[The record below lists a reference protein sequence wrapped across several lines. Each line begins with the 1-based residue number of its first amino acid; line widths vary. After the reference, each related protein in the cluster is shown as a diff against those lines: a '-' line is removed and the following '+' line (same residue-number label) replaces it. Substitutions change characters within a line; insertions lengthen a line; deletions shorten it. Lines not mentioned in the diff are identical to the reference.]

1 MPFLK
6 DNELLIL
13 EIKCLRGIVCFVPFF
28 FVLNVNFSL
37 YLHILF
43 KRDIILKIERMNKG
57 NWGKIRAF
65 FDLQT
70 EDGFT
75 IKGFKLVEGINGLF
89 VGFPSQKGSDDEYH
103 DTVWAD
109 RDVKELVNQLA
120 IKTYGQ
126 DVMSSSPN
134 MENDGF
140 PPPPDSDEPEVS
152 VAVPFSDDDI
162 PF

>member
-1 MPFLK
+1 
-6 DNELLIL
+6 
-13 EIKCLRGIVCFVPFF
+13 
-28 FVLNVNFSL
+28 
-37 YLHILF
+37 
-43 KRDIILKIERMNKG
+43 MNKG

-70 EDGFT
+70 EEGFT

-89 VGFPSQKGSDDEYH
+89 VGFPSQKGSDDEYY

-109 RDVKELVNQLA
+109 RDVKEQVNQLA
-120 IKTYGQ
+120 VKNYGQ
-126 DVMSSSPN
+126 EVMSQPPG
-134 MENDGF
+134 MEQNDF
-140 PPPPDSDEPEVS
+140 PPPPDSVESEVS

>member
-1 MPFLK
+1 
-6 DNELLIL
+6 
-13 EIKCLRGIVCFVPFF
+13 
-28 FVLNVNFSL
+28 
-37 YLHILF
+37 
-43 KRDIILKIERMNKG
+43 MNKG
-57 NWGKIRAF
+57 SWGKIRAF

-75 IKGFKLVEGINGLF
+75 LKGFKLVEGINGLF

-109 RDVKELVNQLA
+109 RDIKEEVNQLA

-126 DVMSSSPN
+126 EVMTTTPDMDN
-134 MENDGF
+134 NDF
-140 PPPPDSDEPEVS
+140 PPPQPEMADASVS
-152 VAVPFSDDDI
+152 APFSDEDV

>member
-1 MPFLK
+1 
-6 DNELLIL
+6 
-13 EIKCLRGIVCFVPFF
+13 
-28 FVLNVNFSL
+28 
-37 YLHILF
+37 
-43 KRDIILKIERMNKG
+43 MNKG
-57 NWGKIRAF
+57 SWGKIRAF

-70 EDGFT
+70 EEGFI

-120 IKTYGQ
+120 IKNYGQ
-126 DVMSSSPN
+126 DIMPTTSAD
-134 MENDGF
+134 EQGDF
-140 PPPPDSDEPEVS
+140 PPVIETGVTPLA
-152 VAVPFSDDDI
+152 VAEPFSDDDI

>member
-1 MPFLK
+1 
-6 DNELLIL
+6 
-13 EIKCLRGIVCFVPFF
+13 
-28 FVLNVNFSL
+28 
-37 YLHILF
+37 
-43 KRDIILKIERMNKG
+43 MNKG

-70 EDGFT
+70 EEGFT

-109 RDVKELVNQLA
+109 RDIKEQVNQLA

-126 DVMSSSPN
+126 DVMSPPPN

-140 PPPPDSDEPEVS
+140 PPSHDAVAPDVS
-152 VAVPFSDDDI
+152 VAVPFSDEDI

>member
-1 MPFLK
+1 
-6 DNELLIL
+6 
-13 EIKCLRGIVCFVPFF
+13 
-28 FVLNVNFSL
+28 
-37 YLHILF
+37 
-43 KRDIILKIERMNKG
+43 MNKG
-57 NWGKIRAF
+57 SWGKIRAF

-75 IKGFKLVEGINGLF
+75 LKGFKLVEGINGLF

-109 RDVKELVNQLA
+109 RDIKEQVNQLA

-126 DVMSSSPN
+126 EIMTTSPDMDN
-134 MENDGF
+134 NDF
-140 PPPPDSDEPEVS
+140 PPPQPEMADAS
-152 VAVPFSDDDI
+152 VATPFSDEDV